1 MTVINFLNLQE
12 EVEKLYYLRD
22 HYYDSLQS
30 ESPQDQKWNVVKK
43 EMLAIVGKIKSLYFI
58 DGKNISIILIPSTT
72 NINLKI

>member
-22 HYYDSLQS
+22 HYYDSSRS
-30 ESPQDQKWNVVKK
+30 ESSQDQKWNVVKK

-58 DGKNISIILIPSTT
+58 DGKNISIILLPSTT

>member
-22 HYYDSLQS
+22 HYYDSSQS
-30 ESPQDQKWNVVKK
+30 ESSQDQKWNVVKK

-58 DGKNISIILIPSTT
+58 DGIFLLFYYHQPQI
-72 NINLKI
+72 